1 MFEQLISSIK
11 AHFTVTQVSG
21 SEPLLRFVTIPKVQA
36 LQAVQYLLEKQG
48 YKHLILLTAVDY
60 IEQGQ
65 FQLTYLLHNPQN
77 KSDVG
82 VRVLI
87 DRENASMDSAHEFW
101 PTIATYQ
108 RELREMFG
116 IRFPGSPGID
126 DDFILEGW
134 HGMPP
139 YRRDFD
145 TKAYA
150 ESFFPQ
156 REGRE
161 TNDPATFMK
170 EKLYPNE

>member
-1 MFEQLISSIK
+1 MFEQLISSLK
-11 AHFTVTQVSG
+11 EHFTVTQVSG
-21 SEPLLRFVTIPKVQA
+21 SEPLLRFVTVPKEQA

-48 YKHLILLTAVDY
+48 YKHLVLLTAVDY

-65 FQLTYLLHNPQN
+65 FQLTYLLHNPEN
-77 KSDVG
+77 RTDIG

-87 DRENASMDSAHEFW
+87 DRENATMDTAHELW
-101 PTIATYQ
+101 PTVATYQ

-116 IRFPGSPGID
+116 ISFPGSPGVD

-134 HGMPP
+134 HGKPP

-145 TKAYA
+145 TKAFA

>member
-1 MFEQLISSIK
+1 MIEKIISALKEQFKVAQISG
-11 AHFTVTQVSG
+11 T
-21 SEPLLRFVTIPKVQA
+21 ELNLRFITIHRE
-36 LQAVQYLLEKQG
+36 QAVKAVEFLKEKQG
-48 YKHLILLTAVDY
+48 YKHLVLLTAVDY

-65 FQLTYLLHNPQN
+65 FQLTYLLHNPE
-77 KSDVG
+77 SRTDIG
-82 VRVLI
+82 IRVLI
-87 DRENASMDSAHEFW
+87 DRENATMESAHTLW

-116 IRFPGSPGID
+116 INFPGSPGVD

-134 HGMPP
+134 REIPP

-150 ESFFPQ
+150 ETFFPQ
-156 REGRE
+156 REGRG